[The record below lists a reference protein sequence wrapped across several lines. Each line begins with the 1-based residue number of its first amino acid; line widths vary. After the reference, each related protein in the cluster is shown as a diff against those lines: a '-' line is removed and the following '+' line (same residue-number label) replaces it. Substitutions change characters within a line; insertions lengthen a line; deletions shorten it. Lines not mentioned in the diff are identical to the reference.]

1 VGECG
6 SGGLRGV
13 RWAGGESDSKR
24 GEGRRRRWWGGE
36 KLSGY
41 NYANIRIFTPQNT
54 CVQPPSPPVYT
65 LAYTM
70 HADVFHMLLSV
81 SRCTHT

>member
-1 VGECG
+1 VGV
-6 SGGLRGV
+6 GGGGGGGRGGGGGGGGGGG
-13 RWAGGESDSKR
+13 AG
-24 GEGRRRRWWGGE
+24 
-36 KLSGY
+36 KLSVY